1 MSRYFSLRGLVRG
14 LLPCLIFAACWTA
27 WAIGYLQGAQE
38 RFEQPLAT
46 STTV

>member
-38 RFEQPLAT
+38 HQVVPLELSQT
-46 STTV
+46 I